1 MTEQEQ
7 RLVRYDNELKV
18 EAHQFNGIM
27 QKFPNHFHEY
37 YVIGF
42 VASGKRHLTCKNK
55 DYTIPQPLAAIKLK
69 NRNHPF
75 RQCVCY
81 NAHIRYL
88 STTQSETKSPC

>member
-1 MTEQEQ
+1 MTTSKDFSTFKQQ
-7 RLVRYDNELKV
+7 VEL
-18 EAHQFNGIM
+18 
-27 QKFPNHFHEY
+27 
-37 YVIGF
+37 
-42 VASGKRHLTCKNK
+42 LKNDK
-55 DYTIPQPLAAIKLK
+55 NIPQPLAAIKLK